1 MVLTPNR
8 TDKSAMSVVNRLS
21 VIVKNAEPEAFNL
34 GTVTQAPRVAGAH
47 DLAAA
52 CDNLIFE
59 PSDNKIPDLVLAA
72 IKFIITGYFTDA
84 HQSGLYNRQMRLWE
98 NISKVVLVEVQQVT
112 KGFFQKTTLPV
123 YELLFKT
130 VGGKVPIVALVVEPA
145 YGSNHLDLLKD
156 LLAKVAKMQAQSGN
170 QLTGVFVVC
179 DSPFPPAILTY
190 VEKITGAEDPVAKF
204 DSILPPPYQTHINL
218 VVNLHGNSQ
227 AHENQESS
235 SGLVTGRM
243 QLLHP
248 QLRTKK
254 SSAVKDDSEK
264 ASPVQI
270 SFQ

>member
-8 TDKSAMSVVNRLS
+8 TDKSAMSVVNRFS

-34 GTVTQAPRVAGAH
+34 GTVTQAPRVAAAQ

-52 CDNLIFE
+52 CENLVFE
-59 PSDNKIPDLVLAA
+59 SSDNKIPDLVLAA
-72 IKFIITGYFTDA
+72 IKFVITGYFTDA

-98 NISKVVLVEVQQVT
+98 TISKIALVDVQQVT
-112 KGFFQKTTLPV
+112 KGFFQKTALPV

-130 VGGKVPIVALVVEPA
+130 VTGKVPIAALVIEPS
-145 YGSNHLDLLKD
+145 YGANHLDLLKD
-156 LLAKVAKMQAQSGN
+156 FLAKVAKIQAQSGN

-190 VEKITGAEDPVAKF
+190 VEKVTGAEDPVAKF
-204 DSILPPPYQTHINL
+204 DSILPPPYQAHINL
-218 VVNLHGNSQ
+218 VVNLHGNIQ
-227 AHENQESS
+227 AEDINESS

-248 QLRTKK
+248 QLRVKK
-254 SSAVKDDSEK
+254 TAAKDDSEK